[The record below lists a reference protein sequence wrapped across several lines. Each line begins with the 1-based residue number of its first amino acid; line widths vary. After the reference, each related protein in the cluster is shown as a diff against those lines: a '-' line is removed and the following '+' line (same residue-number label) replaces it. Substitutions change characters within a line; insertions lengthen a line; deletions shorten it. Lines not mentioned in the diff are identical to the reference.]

1 MRMMVRNRGGKTTVI
16 AMAQHK
22 SISYELAKKK
32 GLTANFITYM
42 VAKLNDKET
51 VYEVTMSQFISN
63 NPFVKF
69 AFNGGKKGD
78 EVSITWTDL
87 LGKTKVSKSKI
98 R

>member
-1 MRMMVRNRGGKTTVI
+1 MRMMVRNSSGKTTVI

-42 VAKLNDKET
+42 VAKLNGKET

-69 AFNGGKKGD
+69 SFHGGKKGD
-78 EVSITWTDL
+78 EVSITWIDL

>member
-1 MRMMVRNRGGKTTVI
+1 MRMMVRNSGGVTTVI

-32 GLTANFITYM
+32 SIKPNFITYM
-42 VAKLNDKET
+42 VAKLNDKEI
-51 VYEVTMSQFISN
+51 VYEVTMSQFVSA

-69 AFNGGKKGD
+69 SFKGGKTGD
-78 EVSITWTDL
+78 TVTIKWEDL
-87 LGKTKVSKSKI
+87 QGKSKVSTGKI